1 MKRSI
6 PNSPLTTHLLSSP
19 TETELRL
26 RSIFQWKKKRPPVVF
41 MILAALTALL
51 CGSLVSCQPGQDEPP
66 ADSGVLSSEPSA
78 DMSDEKAVLTG
89 SNRKKDFYTFL
100 IAGLDSSEG
109 NTDTILLAAY
119 DVPNQKLNVMS
130 IPRDTVINPPYRTA
144 RINAVYNY
152 AGGGDEGV
160 QALYTEISKL
170 VGFTPDFNIVVEWK
184 AVGELVDAVGGVWF
198 DVPCDMNYD
207 DPAQDLH
214 IHINKGN
221 QLLDGEAAMGVICWK
236 KNSDDS
242 GNGGGGYAM
251 GDLGRIET
259 QQAFLKAVIAQC
271 LQVRDITEIQ
281 KIVKVL
287 SDNVQT
293 DLTLANLMGFAGQ
306 AGFGNLSIENVS
318 FVTMPCDYK
327 SDPLYILPDGE
338 RLLAVVNESFNPYL
352 VTVEQENTGT
362 VEESKETS

>member
-1 MKRSI
+1 MKGSI
-6 PNSPLTTHLLSSP
+6 PNSPFTTHLLSSP

-26 RSIFQWKKKRPPVVF
+26 RSIFQWKKKRPPAVF

-51 CGSLVSCQPGQDEPP
+51 CGGLVSCQPGQDEPP
-66 ADSGVLSSEPSA
+66 ADSGLISSDPSA
-78 DMSDEKAVLTG
+78 DVSDEKAVLTG
-89 SNRKKDFYTFL
+89 DNRKEDFYTFL
-100 IAGLDSSEG
+100 IAGLNSDGGS
-109 NTDTILLAAY
+109 TDAILLAAY

-130 IPRDTVINPPYRTA
+130 IPRDTLIDVSNRTM
-144 RINAVYNY
+144 RINAVYNV
-152 AGGGDEGV
+152 AGGGDGGV
-160 QALYTEISKL
+160 QALCTEIGKL
-170 VGFTPDFNIVVEWK
+170 MGFTPDYNIVVQWK

-236 KNSDDS
+236 NNSDDK
-242 GNGGGGYAM
+242 GAGVGGYPT

-259 QQAFLKAVIAQC
+259 QQAFLKAVVAQC
-271 LQVRDITEIQ
+271 LQVRDIAEIQ
-281 KIVKVL
+281 KIVRVL

-293 DLTLANLMGFAGQ
+293 NLTLANLMWFAGR

-318 FVTMPCDYK
+318 FLTMPGDYE
-327 SDPLYILPDGE
+327 SDTLCILPDGE
-338 RLLAVVNESFNPYL
+338 RLLAVVNESLNPYL
-352 VTVEQENTGT
+352 ADRTAAELDIASVAGR
-362 VEESKETS
+362 